1 MSNILD
7 SAINWQPDDYVL
19 FRKCGEITISPDIQ
33 NIGFNCL
40 FCTGVCLQSDLFL
53 QHLQEQHKEQVF
65 KLYEVENSNLTGE
78 ICITNPNNASDILL
92 NISATNLKNTVIT
105 DNNAINITNQL
116 AVEENQEIKENYII
130 LNGMV
135 NMPSHDL
142 NLVNEL
148 TTSDLLTLT
157 SANQDFENLI
167 TLNSFENLAN
177 NTTSNTCNTLTN
189 SCTTTFTLPTNYCC
203 TSASLAS
210 PDDNEYEI
218 GDGEDSGIMLVQSP
232 GCNSSDDGVCG
243 GFSDCMSFT
252 EDSSSKSSST
262 YLQTCSSPLPDYI
275 TQTIETDKST
285 DIKSSKSPKGKYI
298 KTPAM
303 LKALNN
309 KDLIVYLLD
318 VYRKNEKLWNPKHKD
333 YKYNAHRNVYSELSQ
348 PLLREMK
355 YSLTGEEIF
364 GIIYEL
370 RGRYRRELHK
380 FEARKG
386 KHKTRLWYFDKMD
399 FLRQTIEEKRK
410 ERNKNKDNE
419 VENSKELTNRQILS
433 SLLNLY
439 RQYES
444 LWNPH
449 DMEYDIC
456 NKTKLFEEISE
467 QLKENIKVIMT
478 PEECKNE
485 IQKLCIRY
493 RKELRLLYKLKG
505 LYLPKLWCFD
515 EMDFLRNEMEEKIIK
530 NLRKVTHPSA
540 NSLSQRHAFLK
551 VSEINFDNLEQQLQ
565 FIEIYHSFNSLW
577 DVDHPDYRSVYYR
590 KKALNDML
598 EKVNLTLKLENSYN
612 LEQLEKTLYL
622 LRKDF
627 SQEKLKRLKENPLK
641 DEEHASGMSFVLYEK
656 LAQFL
661 AINLGPF
668 RCNHCQLIVKTYDQY
683 KIHKAKHEGTLPFIC
698 TLCGKGFQMPGNL
711 TIHIRRHKHD
721 FPYSCEI
728 CKKSFATSTEVNI
741 HKRSHTGERPY
752 KCEWCEKTF
761 KTWSFYDLH
770 RRTTHLNQSNFHCP
784 ICDKA
789 FYERNRFTDHMN
801 VHLNIRKHQCD
812 ECGKSFT
819 TLGNLKKHWN
829 LHANMKKYK
838 CQICDKRFTQIA
850 SLQWHRKMQHMN
862 SEITA

>member
-1 MSNILD
+1 MSNLLD
-7 SAINWQPDDYVL
+7 SAINWHPDDYVF

-40 FCTGVCLQSDLFL
+40 FCTGVCLQSDIFL

-65 KLYEVENSNLTGE
+65 KLYELENSNLTGE
-78 ICITNPNNASDILL
+78 VFITNTTNAAELVL
-92 NISATNLKNTVIT
+92 NISATNLNNSLIT
-105 DNNAINITNQL
+105 NSNAISITNQL
-116 AVEENQEIKENYII
+116 AAEENQESKENYII
-130 LNGMV
+130 LNGML
-135 NMPSHDL
+135 NMPSVDL
-142 NLVNEL
+142 NLVNDL
-148 TTSDLLTLT
+148 ATSDLLTLT
-157 SANQDFENLI
+157 SANQDLENLI
-167 TLNSFENLAN
+167 TLNSLENLAN
-177 NTTSNTCNTLTN
+177 NTSSNTYNTLTN
-189 SCTTTFTLPTNYCC
+189 SCTTTFSLPSNCS
-203 TSASLAS
+203 TSASVVS
-210 PDDNEYEI
+210 PDDNECEI

-252 EDSSSKSSST
+252 EDSSSKSSPT
-262 YLQTCSSPLPDYI
+262 YHQTCSITLPDYI
-275 TQTIETDKST
+275 NQPLEPDKLT
-285 DIKSSKSPKGKYI
+285 DIKSSKSLKGKYL

-309 KDLIVYLLD
+309 KDLIVYLLEA
-318 VYRKNEKLWNPKHKD
+318 YRKNEKLWNPKHKD
-333 YKYNAHRNVYSELSQ
+333 YKYNAHRTMYSELSQ
-348 PLLREMK
+348 PLLHEMK

-364 GIIYEL
+364 GIINEL

-380 FEARKG
+380 FETRKG

-410 ERNKNKDNE
+410 ERNKDKE
-419 VENSKELTNRQILS
+419 IEAEESEELTNRQVLS
-433 SLLNLY
+433 SLLDLY
-439 RQYES
+439 RHYES
-444 LWNPH
+444 LWNPL
-449 DMEYDIC
+449 DKEYDNC
-456 NKTKLFEEISE
+456 NKTTIFEEISE
-467 QLKENIKVIMT
+467 QLKENIKVVMST
-478 PEECKNE
+478 EECKNE

-493 RKELRLLYKLKG
+493 RKELRILYKLKG

-515 EMDFLRNEMEEKIIK
+515 EMEFLRPKMEEKIIK
-530 NLRKVTHPSA
+530 NLKKVAHPSS
-540 NSLSQRHAFLK
+540 NPLRQRQAFLK
-551 VSEINFDNLEQQLQ
+551 ASDINFDNLEQQLQ
-565 FIEIYHSFNSLW
+565 FIEIYRSFNSLW
-577 DVDHPDYRSVYYR
+577 DVDHPDYRSSNYR
-590 KKALNDML
+590 KKALNEML
-598 EKVNLTLKLENSYN
+598 EKVNLNLKPEKLYK

-622 LRKDF
+622 LRKEF
-627 SQEKLKRLKENPLK
+627 SREKLKRLKENPLK
-641 DEEHASGMSFVLYEK
+641 DKEQTCGMSFVLYEK

-668 RCNHCQLIVKTYDQY
+668 RCNNCQLIVKTYDQY
-683 KIHKAKHEGTLPFIC
+683 KIHKSKHEGTLPFIC

-711 TIHIRRHKHD
+711 TIHIRRHRHD

-801 VHLNIRKHQCD
+801 VHLNIRKHPCD

-819 TLGNLKKHWN
+819 TLGNLKKHLD
-829 LHANMKKYK
+829 LHAKVKKYK
-838 CQICDKRFTQIA
+838 CQPCGKRFAQFA
-850 SLQWHRKMQHMN
+850 SLRWHRKTQH
-862 SEITA
+862 EQ